1 MILSSILKNVH
12 KGGKIMLYMSNDRK
26 GVFETEQECLEYEQ
40 NVEQERIKKEK
51 LEMERQ
57 NRLNSISK
65 KYEDLQKEIAK
76 YKSDYGVKQMPY
88 FAPIYELM
96 SMLHM

>member
-1 MILSSILKNVH
+1 M
-12 KGGKIMLYMSNDRK
+12 
-26 GVFETEQECLEYEQ
+26 
-40 NVEQERIKKEK
+40 EQERIKKEK

-57 NRLNSISK
+57 NRLDSISK

-76 YKSDYGVKQMPY
+76 YKSDYGVKQILY

-96 SMLHM
+96 GMLHM

>member
-1 MILSSILKNVH
+1 
-12 KGGKIMLYMSNDRK
+12 MLYMSNDRK
-26 GVFETEQECLEYEQ
+26 GIFKTEQECLEYEQ

-57 NRLNSISK
+57 NRLDSISK

-76 YKSDYGVKQMPY
+76 YKSDYGVKQMTY

-96 SMLHM
+96 GMLHM